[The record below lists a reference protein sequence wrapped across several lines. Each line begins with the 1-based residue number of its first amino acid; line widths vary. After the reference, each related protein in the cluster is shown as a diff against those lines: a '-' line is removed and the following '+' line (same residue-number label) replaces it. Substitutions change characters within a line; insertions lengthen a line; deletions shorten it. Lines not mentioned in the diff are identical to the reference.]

1 MSDNKKNKITLEG
14 FSYDGAAARLPMYV
28 ELNRT
33 NEPFIRYGESNN
45 LYSTFQVYYQNV
57 PIHRACLN
65 SKVYGVQGVSLKTE
79 DPEHEQFI
87 AAVNPYED
95 LYTLYKKLVKDY
107 VVLGSFSLQVIRSN
121 DGGIAHFYHYPVD
134 KVRSGKAGEDDI
146 VREYY
151 LSENWDRYR
160 DPKYKPRRIPAF
172 SIQNT
177 EEPRQLYYY
186 KDYDPNGQFYYA
198 YPQYISA
205 VPTLQLAT
213 EVINHHLTSIQG
225 NLTPSMTLTL
235 VGEIPPPETRQEIMD
250 KLKLL
255 YAGTNG
261 QKTFINFVESSEQ
274 KPQVDLLTPVT
285 TDGLYNNINS
295 QIQQNII
302 TAHQITSPLLLGI
315 RELGGNGLGN
325 NKDEILISYNHF
337 INTSCKPIQR
347 TILAELERM
356 IFLKT
361 KVKVK
366 LVLEQTTILDVEDIP
381 AEAGIGKDNTVVEME
396 TSVNENIKK
405 LSGREYQG
413 MMRIIREYNKGKL
426 TRQAASQMLKSGY
439 GLSDDDMTIYLGE
452 EEEENTNTI

>member
-1 MSDNKKNKITLEG
+1 
-14 FSYDGAAARLPMYV
+14 
-28 ELNRT
+28 
-33 NEPFIRYGESNN
+33 
-45 LYSTFQVYYQNV
+45 
-57 PIHRACLN
+57 
-65 SKVYGVQGVSLKTE
+65 
-79 DPEHEQFI
+79 
-87 AAVNPYED
+87 
-95 LYTLYKKLVKDY
+95 
-107 VVLGSFSLQVIRSN
+107 
-121 DGGIAHFYHYPVD
+121 
-134 KVRSGKAGEDDI
+134 
-146 VREYY
+146 
-151 LSENWDRYR
+151 
-160 DPKYKPRRIPAF
+160 
-172 SIQNT
+172 
-177 EEPRQLYYY
+177 
-186 KDYDPNGQFYYA
+186 
-198 YPQYISA
+198 
-205 VPTLQLAT
+205 
-213 EVINHHLTSIQG
+213 
-225 NLTPSMTLTL
+225 MTLTL

-405 LSGREYQG
+405 LSGREYG
-413 MMRIIREYNKGKL
+413 NMMRIIREHNKGKL

-439 GLSDDDMTIYLGE
+439 GLSDDDITIYLGE